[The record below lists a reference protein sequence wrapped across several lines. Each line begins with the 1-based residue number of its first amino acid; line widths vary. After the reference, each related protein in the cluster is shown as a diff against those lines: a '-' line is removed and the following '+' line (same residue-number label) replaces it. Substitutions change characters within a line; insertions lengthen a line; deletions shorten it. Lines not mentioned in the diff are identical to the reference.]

1 MKMLRWIL
9 LALTA
14 TAATACVDPH
24 EEKGICSYLG
34 TCELGL
40 ETYMDMNYC
49 KELGSCD
56 DGTDPTEYTASG
68 KPSKASGG
76 GVTNTDSSSSSGA
89 SGASSSS
96 NDDSQ

>member
-1 MKMLRWIL
+1 MLRWIL
-9 LALTA
+9 LALTSTVA
-14 TAATACVDPH
+14 SACVDPN

-40 ETYMDMNYC
+40 ETYMDLNYC

-68 KPSKASGG
+68 KPSKPSGG
-76 GVTNTDSSSSSGA
+76 GITNSTDSSNS
-89 SGASSSS
+89 SSSS
-96 NDDSQ
+96 NDSSQ